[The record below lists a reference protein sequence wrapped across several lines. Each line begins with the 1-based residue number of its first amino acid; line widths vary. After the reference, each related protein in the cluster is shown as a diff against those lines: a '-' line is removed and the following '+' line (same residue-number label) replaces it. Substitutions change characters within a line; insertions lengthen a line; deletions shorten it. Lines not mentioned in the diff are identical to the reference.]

1 MTWYIK
7 VCSNTHKHT
16 HTHTHRYKASFSD
29 KKSTIPIHM
38 TLSLFYII
46 SPFLSSCF
54 LLYFSL
60 NVCVC
65 VCVTV
70 WHTHIH
76 TQNYGDKMRGMSH
89 EPITA
94 QRMTVG
100 TIYSSVY
107 SPLIG
112 WNCQPLLS
120 DWTDL
125 STRAVIGWKC
135 QLIIAFYLKVG
146 LSLSTSAVIG
156 WNSLCVPLTSKFLL
170 DKIVKMSFSWYFGFN
185 LIFSLLLEIVLILF
199 DLNIM
204 WI

>member
-1 MTWYIK
+1 MTKEREVGGRYDKGRECKERGKGVWHGISKYA
-7 VCSNTHKHT
+7 HT
-16 HTHTHRYKASFSD
+16 HTNTHTHIHTHRYKASFSD

-60 NVCVC
+60 NVCV
-65 VCVTV
+65 
-70 WHTHIH
+70 WHTYIH
-76 TQNYGDKMRGMSH
+76 TQNYGDKMRRMSH

-125 STRAVIGWKC
+125 STRAVFGWKC

-156 WNSLCVPLTSKFLL
+156 
-170 DKIVKMSFSWYFGFN
+170 
-185 LIFSLLLEIVLILF
+185 
-199 DLNIM
+199 
-204 WI
+204 